1 MNINPKWLIGGV
13 ALVLYQATIGGG
25 FGNLQAQMAQG
36 QVTRQQ
42 RQTDGAETQARQIA
56 MDKLAQQAPIADARY
71 AANCQ
76 IVVSSLNTGDSMAIV
91 IGAPVLVGGSNVPLS
106 VGNVVC
112 DSNGFTAQI
121 IPGTYNGKPAPV
133 AGLEARTMDQGVVQ
147 VAIERYRQRGIN
159 IKQNSQ

>member
-1 MNINPKWLIGGV
+1 MNVNPKWLIGGI

-25 FGNLQAQMAQG
+25 FGNIQAQMAQG

-42 RQTDGAETQARQIA
+42 RQNDGAETQARQIA

-91 IGAPVLVGGSNVPLS
+91 IGAPVLVGASNVPLS
-106 VGNVVC
+106 VGNLVC
-112 DSNGFTAQI
+112 DANGFTAEI
-121 IPGTYNGKPAPV
+121 VPGVHQGKPAPV
-133 AGLEARTMDQGVVQ
+133 AGLEARTMDQQ
-147 VAIERYRQRGIN
+147 VIAAAVKRYQQHGIN